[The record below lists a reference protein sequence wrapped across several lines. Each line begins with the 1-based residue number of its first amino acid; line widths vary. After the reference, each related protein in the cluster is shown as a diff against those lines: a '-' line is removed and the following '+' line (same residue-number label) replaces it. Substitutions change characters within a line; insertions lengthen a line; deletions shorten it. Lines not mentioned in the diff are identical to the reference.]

1 MERTT
6 PFYEVKT
13 RYFPEDEASY
23 FNGLKTKQETLWE
36 TALSASSECTYDTTA
51 SKMGNLTKVPNFD
64 RIDNHK
70 SGKRV
75 FVKKI
80 AVTNNSTQMA
90 KGPNWP

>member
-6 PFYEVKT
+6 PFYDFKT
-13 RYFPEDEASY
+13 RDFPEDEASC

-36 TALSASSECTYDTTA
+36 TTISASSECTYDTTA
-51 SKMGNLTKVPNFD
+51 SKMGNLIKVLNFD

-75 FVKKI
+75 FVKK
-80 AVTNNSTQMA
+80 
-90 KGPNWP
+90 